1 LQNISMENISIR
13 ESTYDDI
20 PSLLELLYE
29 LGRPKP
35 QKDNELEKFTALL
48 KNYMQEDD
56 KKILVAQIVN
66 SKIIGMI
73 SIVFLSRLN
82 QNTSE
87 MYVPELIVSQNY
99 HSKGIGKKLL
109 NFSIKLGKE
118 KKCHRIRL
126 ESGNQ
131 RIESHK
137 FYKHLGF
144 EDSSIFF
151 TKNL

>member
-1 LQNISMENISIR
+1 MENITIR
-13 ESTYDDI
+13 ESISDDI

-35 QKDNELEKFTALL
+35 QKDNDLEDFTQLL
-48 KNYMQEDD
+48 KNYIDDND
-56 KKILVAQIVN
+56 KKILVAKIDD
-66 SKIIGMI
+66 SKIVGLI
-73 SIVFLSRLN
+73 SLVFLPRLN
-82 QNTSE
+82 QKTLE
-87 MYVPELIVSQNY
+87 LYVPELIVSQNY
-99 HSKGIGKKLL
+99 QSQGIGTKLI
-109 NFSIKLGKE
+109 NFSIELGKE

-144 EDSSIFF
+144 ENSSIFF

>member
-1 LQNISMENISIR
+1 MENITIR

-20 PSLLELLYE
+20 PSLLELLDE

-35 QKDNELEKFTALL
+35 QKDNDLEKFTALL

-56 KKILVAQIVN
+56 KKILVAQIDN

-73 SIVFLSRLN
+73 SMVFLSRLN

>member
-1 LQNISMENISIR
+1 MENITIR

-20 PSLLELLYE
+20 PSLLELLDE

-56 KKILVAQIVN
+56 KKILVAQIDN

-73 SIVFLSRLN
+73 SMVFLSRLN

-99 HSKGIGKKLL
+99 HSKGIGKKLI

-144 EDSSIFF
+144 EDSSVFF

>member
-1 LQNISMENISIR
+1 MENIAIR

-48 KNYMQEDD
+48 NNYMQEDD
-56 KKILVAQIVN
+56 KKILVAQIDN

-99 HSKGIGKKLL
+99 RSNGIGKKLI
-109 NFSIKLGKE
+109 NFSIDIGKE
-118 KKCHRIRL
+118 KKCHRMRL

>member
-1 LQNISMENISIR
+1 MENITIR

-20 PSLLELLYE
+20 PSLLELLDE

-56 KKILVAQIVN
+56 KKILVAQIDN

-73 SIVFLSRLN
+73 SMVFLSRLN

-99 HSKGIGKKLL
+99 HSQGIGKKLI

-144 EDSSIFF
+144 EDSSVFF

>member
-1 LQNISMENISIR
+1 MENIAIR

-20 PSLLELLYE
+20 PSLLELLDE

-35 QKDNELEKFTALL
+35 QKDNELENFTALL

-56 KKILVAQIVN
+56 KKILVAQIEN

-73 SIVFLSRLN
+73 SMVFLSRLN

-99 HSKGIGKKLL
+99 HSKGIGKKLI

-144 EDSSIFF
+144 EDSSVFF

>member
-1 LQNISMENISIR
+1 MENITIR

-35 QKDNELEKFTALL
+35 QKDNDLEKFTALL
-48 KNYMQEDD
+48 KNYMQDDD

-87 MYVPELIVSQNY
+87 MYIPELIVSQNY

-118 KKCHRIRL
+118 KKCHRMRL

>member
-1 LQNISMENISIR
+1 MENITIR

-48 KNYMQEDD
+48 KNYMQEED
-56 KKILVAQIVN
+56 KKILVAQIDN

-73 SIVFLSRLN
+73 SMVFLSRLN

-99 HSKGIGKKLL
+99 RSKGIGKKLI
-109 NFSIKLGKE
+109 NFSIELGKE

>member
-1 LQNISMENISIR
+1 MGNVTIR
-13 ESTYDDI
+13 EPIYDDI
-20 PSLLELLYE
+20 PLILELLYE
-29 LGRPKP
+29 LGRQKP
-35 QKDNELEKFTALL
+35 QKDGELEKFKKLL

-56 KKILVAQIVN
+56 KKILVAQDN
-66 SKIIGMI
+66 DSKIIGMI
-73 SIVFLSRLN
+73 SMVFLPRLN
-82 QNTSE
+82 QNTLE
-87 MYVPELIVSQNY
+87 MYVPELIVLQNY
-99 HSKGIGKKLL
+99 RSKGIGKKLI
-109 NFSIKLGKE
+109 NSSIEFGKE

-144 EDSSIFF
+144 ENSSVFF

>member
-1 LQNISMENISIR
+1 MENITIR

-35 QKDNELEKFTALL
+35 QKDNDLEKFTALL
-48 KNYMQEDD
+48 KNYMQDDD

-87 MYVPELIVSQNY
+87 MYIPELIVSQNY

>member
-1 LQNISMENISIR
+1 MENITIR

-35 QKDNELEKFTALL
+35 QSDNELEKFTALL

-56 KKILVAQIVN
+56 KKILVAQIDN

-73 SIVFLSRLN
+73 SMVFLSRLN

-99 HSKGIGKKLL
+99 RSKGIGKKLI
-109 NFSIKLGKE
+109 NFSIELGKE

-131 RIESHK
+131 RIESHN

>member
-1 LQNISMENISIR
+1 MENITIR

-20 PSLLELLYE
+20 PSLLELLDE

-35 QKDNELEKFTALL
+35 QKDNDLEKFTALL

-56 KKILVAQIVN
+56 KKILVAQIDN

-73 SIVFLSRLN
+73 SMVFLSRLN

-99 HSKGIGKKLL
+99 HSKGIGKKLI
-109 NFSIKLGKE
+109 NFSIELGKE

-144 EDSSIFF
+144 EDSSVFF

>member
-1 LQNISMENISIR
+1 MDNVTIR
-13 ESTYDDI
+13 ESINDDI
-20 PSLLELLYE
+20 PLILELLYE
-29 LGRPKP
+29 LGRQKP
-35 QKDNELEKFTALL
+35 QKDGELEKFKKLL

-56 KKILVAQIVN
+56 KKILVAQDN
-66 SKIIGMI
+66 DSKIIGMI
-73 SIVFLSRLN
+73 SMVFLSRLN
-82 QNTSE
+82 QNTLE

-99 HSKGIGKKLL
+99 RSKGIGKKLI
-109 NFSIKLGKE
+109 NSSIEFGKK

-137 FYKHLGF
+137 FYKHLRF
-144 EDSSIFF
+144 ENSSVFF

>member
-1 LQNISMENISIR
+1 MENITIR

-20 PSLLELLYE
+20 PSLLELLDE

-35 QKDNELEKFTALL
+35 QTDNELEKFTKLL
-48 KNYMQEDD
+48 KTYMQEDD
-56 KKILVAQIVN
+56 KKILVAQIDN

-73 SIVFLSRLN
+73 SMVFLSRLN

-99 HSKGIGKKLL
+99 HSQGIGKKLL

-144 EDSSIFF
+144 ENSSIFF

>member
-1 LQNISMENISIR
+1 MENITIR
-13 ESTYDDI
+13 ESISDDI

-35 QKDNELEKFTALL
+35 HEDNDLEDFTQLL
-48 KNYMQEDD
+48 KNYIDDND
-56 KKILVAQIVN
+56 KKILVAKIDD
-66 SKIIGMI
+66 SKIVGLI
-73 SIVFLSRLN
+73 SMVFLSRLN
-82 QNTSE
+82 QKTLE
-87 MYVPELIVSQNY
+87 LYIPELIVSQNY
-99 HSKGIGKKLL
+99 RSQGIGKKLI
-109 NFSIKLGKE
+109 NFSIELGKE

>member
-1 LQNISMENISIR
+1 MENITIR

-35 QKDNELEKFTALL
+35 QQDNELEKFTILL
-48 KNYMQEDD
+48 KNYIQEDD
-56 KKILVAQIVN
+56 KKILVAQIDN

-73 SIVFLSRLN
+73 SMVFLSRLN

-87 MYVPELIVSQNY
+87 IYVPELIVSQNY
-99 HSKGIGKKLL
+99 HSKGIGKKLI
-109 NFSIKLGKE
+109 NFSIELGKE

>member
-1 LQNISMENISIR
+1 MENITIR

-20 PSLLELLYE
+20 PSLLELLDE

-35 QKDNELEKFTALL
+35 QTDNELEKFTALL

-56 KKILVAQIVN
+56 KKILVAQIDN

-73 SIVFLSRLN
+73 SMVFLSRLN

-99 HSKGIGKKLL
+99 HSQGIGKKLL

>member
-1 LQNISMENISIR
+1 MENITIR

-29 LGRPKP
+29 LERPKP
-35 QKDNELEKFTALL
+35 QNDNELTKFTKLL
-48 KNYMQEDD
+48 KNYMQEDN
-56 KKILVAQIVN
+56 KKILVAQIKN
-66 SKIIGMI
+66 SKIVGMI
-73 SIVFLSRLN
+73 SIIFLSRLN
-82 QNTSE
+82 QNTFE

-99 HSKGIGKKLL
+99 HFKGIGKKLI
-109 NFSIKLGKE
+109 NFSIELGKE

>member
-1 LQNISMENISIR
+1 MEHITIR
-13 ESTYDDI
+13 ESTFDDI

-35 QKDNELEKFTALL
+35 QKDNEFEIFTKLL

-56 KKILVAQIVN
+56 RKILVAQIEN
-66 SKIIGMI
+66 LKIIGMV

-82 QNTSE
+82 QNTLE

-99 HSKGIGKKLL
+99 HSKGIGKKLI
-109 NFSIKLGKE
+109 NFSIELGKE

-144 EDSSIFF
+144 ESSSIFF
-151 TKNL
+151 TKDL

>member
-1 LQNISMENISIR
+1 MENIVIR

-56 KKILVAQIVN
+56 KKILVAQIN
-66 SKIIGMI
+66 DSKIVGFI

-82 QNTSE
+82 QKTLE
-87 MYVPELIVSQNY
+87 LYIPELIVSQNY

-131 RIESHK
+131 RLESHK

>member
-1 LQNISMENISIR
+1 MEHILIR
-13 ESTYDDI
+13 ESTFDDI

-35 QKDNELEKFTALL
+35 QKDNELETFTKLL

-56 KKILVAQIVN
+56 KKILVAQIEN
-66 SKIIGMI
+66 LKIIGMM

-82 QNTSE
+82 QNTLE

-99 HSKGIGKKLL
+99 HSKGIGKKLI
-109 NFSIKLGKE
+109 NFSIELGKE

-137 FYKHLGF
+137 FYEHLGF
-144 EDSSIFF
+144 ENSSIFF

>member
-1 LQNISMENISIR
+1 MENISIR

-131 RIESHK
+131 RIESHN

>member
-1 LQNISMENISIR
+1 MENITIR

-20 PSLLELLYE
+20 PSLLELLDE

-56 KKILVAQIVN
+56 KKILVAQIDN

-73 SIVFLSRLN
+73 SMVFLSRLN

-99 HSKGIGKKLL
+99 HSKGIGKKLI
-109 NFSIKLGKE
+109 NFSIELGKE

>member
-1 LQNISMENISIR
+1 MENITIR

-35 QKDNELEKFTALL
+35 QKDNDLEKFTALL
-48 KNYMQEDD
+48 KNYMQDDD

-87 MYVPELIVSQNY
+87 MYIPELIVSQNY
-99 HSKGIGKKLL
+99 HSKGIGKKLI
-109 NFSIKLGKE
+109 NFSIELGKE